1 MREVRPKIRQEI
13 IMNRIIH
20 FEIHAGNP
28 ERAVKF
34 YRDVFGWEINEWVMP
49 GVQIKEENRYWL
61 VTTGPVT
68 EPGINGG
75 IVARQGPAPV
85 DGQGANAFVCTIGVA
100 NLDDSVARVMKSGGS
115 VLLPRMPVTGIG
127 WWASCRDTEGNSF
140 GMMQE
145 DAGAR

>member
-1 MREVRPKIRQEI
+1 MRKVDQRRRTIV
-13 IMNRIIH
+13 MNRIIH

-28 ERAVKF
+28 ERAVQF
-34 YRDVFGWEINEWVMP
+34 YRDVFGWEIREWVMP
-49 GVQIKEENRYWL
+49 GARMKEENRYWL
-61 VTTGPVT
+61 VTTGPAN

-75 IVARQGPAPV
+75 IVFRRGPAPV

-100 NLDDSVARVMKSGGS
+100 NLNDSVARVMKSGGS

-145 DAGAR
+145 DTIAR